1 MLDFN
6 TKEQRNFGAKSYFCL
21 IFKEQQLRQRKAP
34 PKGILKTDLSK
45 IGERKAAKK
54 IEEIIDDINEDLDLA
69 QAEGAVGASKAVE
82 LPDEVFDED
91 GLERDPHRIA
101 TITISTEEN
110 GKIHTEIH

>member
-1 MLDFN
+1 M
-6 TKEQRNFGAKSYFCL
+6 
-21 IFKEQQLRQRKAP
+21 
-34 PKGILKTDLSK
+34 SK

-69 QAEGAVGASKAVE
+69 QAEGAVASKTVE